1 MSSQQGSPQKG
12 KAPQYGSLRSKTPI
26 LPRDDE
32 SDNEGEAEL
41 QSRANTMALQQAQV
55 RQAIEIKDQAAKIQ
69 SLSLN
74 VDKVLDLLQ
83 RIDQSQR
90 STEVQQTPAETSA
103 QAAAAPSFPASCAE
117 GSPAPSSQSV
127 SHSAY
132 KPKQKD
138 PPRFDNNQGTIK
150 YTAWKE
156 QILDKFEIDAD
167 QFPTARA
174 FMSYVFNR
182 TEGEANDHLFPR
194 YTRDEENT
202 DPFASYLQ
210 MLRALDAIYKDPFHV
225 RNSRNAYKDL
235 RMGQSQCFQ
244 EFKTRFIQLA
254 NGGRIPAADRFDD
267 MYDKMTTALQGQ
279 ILNQRH
285 TLEGDFERLCEVATG
300 IDGEL
305 KRLTNRRI
313 KEREARLK
321 PSTLAGPP
329 SQQLSASKPAFVAR
343 PTTGGFALLQKPP
356 AAAAATSTAQ
366 KSLDLPPLRC
376 YNCNELGHIASN
388 CLKPKR
394 ATIKDIEEEVADVE
408 GDTEEDSE
416 PGKEDA

>member
-1 MSSQQGSPQKG
+1 
-12 KAPQYGSLRSKTPI
+12 
-26 LPRDDE
+26 
-32 SDNEGEAEL
+32 
-41 QSRANTMALQQAQV
+41 V

-202 DPFASYLQ
+202 DPFTLYL
-210 MLRALDAIYKDPFHV
+210 
-225 RNSRNAYKDL
+225 
-235 RMGQSQCFQ
+235 
-244 EFKTRFIQLA
+244 
-254 NGGRIPAADRFDD
+254 
-267 MYDKMTTALQGQ
+267 
-279 ILNQRH
+279 
-285 TLEGDFERLCEVATG
+285 
-300 IDGEL
+300 
-305 KRLTNRRI
+305 
-313 KEREARLK
+313 
-321 PSTLAGPP
+321 
-329 SQQLSASKPAFVAR
+329 
-343 PTTGGFALLQKPP
+343 
-356 AAAAATSTAQ
+356 
-366 KSLDLPPLRC
+366 
-376 YNCNELGHIASN
+376 
-388 CLKPKR
+388 
-394 ATIKDIEEEVADVE
+394 
-408 GDTEEDSE
+408 
-416 PGKEDA
+416 